1 MLHFLLSPWSAFWN
15 ISFPWF
21 YFSGIYHEPK
31 CRKDTLDHGLLLVG
45 YGYEGHESEN
55 RKYWLLKNRYMLWK
69 LLDFKIRMDFLLA
82 VGFLDTSHR
91 THCCIKLK
99 KEHVL
104 FCCSNLC
111 VCECGGV
118 ILISVVFLS
127 AFSSHVQG
135 SNFSDPRIF
144 YFGVKLMQFIPVM
157 SWFLWLEFDWEN
169 LLPLQNII
177 VNYL

>member
-111 VCECGGV
+111 VCECGV
-118 ILISVVFLS
+118 WYWYQLSSSVLSHLMYKAQIFLI
-127 AFSSHVQG
+127 
-135 SNFSDPRIF
+135 
-144 YFGVKLMQFIPVM
+144 
-157 SWFLWLEFDWEN
+157 LEFSILVLSLCSSFQLCPGFCD
-169 LLPLQNII
+169 
-177 VNYL
+177 